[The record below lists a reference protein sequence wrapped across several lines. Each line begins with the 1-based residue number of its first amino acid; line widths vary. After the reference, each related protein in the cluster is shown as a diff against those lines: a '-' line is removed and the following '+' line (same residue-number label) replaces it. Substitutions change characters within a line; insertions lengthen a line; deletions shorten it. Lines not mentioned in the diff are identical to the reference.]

1 MIRINIPRDITAD
14 LMQVAKDRA
23 DKLAFDIVGD
33 LLAETPVDT
42 GQVKNGWTM
51 DDSGDVITIENR
63 IPYIERLNQGHSK
76 QAPAGF
82 VEEIIDYRT
91 R

>member
-1 MIRINIPRDITAD
+1 VIRINIPRDITAD

-42 GQVKNGWTM
+42 GQAKNGWTM